1 MVSTTPLLMRF
12 ASCPLCKGLTE
23 AQVESLFELCEVRE
37 VAAGARLFVESQP
50 ADCLFVVLSGD
61 VEISREGK
69 VLAEVGPGAAL
80 GELAIFRAAPKRSA
94 TATAINPV
102 TTLRLSGPQFQK
114 RLAADDVAAL
124 KIVNNLAHQMA
135 DRLVAVNDRLLSG
148 GKKGLAVARTEL
160 RRMVG

>member
-1 MVSTTPLLMRF
+1 M
-12 ASCPLCKGLTE
+12 
-23 AQVESLFELCEVRE
+23 
-37 VAAGARLFVESQP
+37 
-50 ADCLFVVLSGD
+50 
-61 VEISREGK
+61 
-69 VLAEVGPGAAL
+69 
-80 GELAIFRAAPKRSA
+80 
-94 TATAINPV
+94 